1 MLKRWLSLVS
11 ISAAALLT
19 LSACASPTALLSPQ
33 HSTQHAATQTPQSI
47 QTAPSPT
54 GAQTALTNAAP
65 TGLNLSGIDFLNS
78 REGFIVGS
86 TTDTMHDTG
95 NWLWRT
101 TDAGKSW
108 SHAAT
113 PKGQPFAQVH
123 FLNLR
128 DGWAIRAI
136 SKSKISSHAN
146 VQLWRT
152 TNGGGS
158 WTLQNTAQQS
168 PLANPAQY
176 TIAFPDAL
184 TGYALVGNSL
194 LKTDNGGNHWS
205 QVMLP
210 TNKTFPMSIA
220 FATPKRGWMIGE
232 VFEQISKKTRVT
244 PEVLQVYTTADGGKH
259 WTVQYTLNSPYP
271 SLNNTSL
278 SFVNARDGFF
288 LVQNT
293 GNMFSALYRTQNGG
307 KTWVAIQPHLFE
319 SRFWPRAIDFVSPT
333 VGWVPVDSGAA
344 PFPGLIAITT
354 DGGKTFHNY
363 GNGNTSIYA
372 VDLLSPTDGWA
383 IGQYMGGL
391 NSYLMHSTTN
401 GGAFTQVLPTSFPLA
416 SPTFVSGSIGYGIG
430 SMSDPRAL
438 VRTADGGRSWSKVAE
453 IPTQFVGNLGT
464 LSFINSSQGYFL
476 VTSGGAPKLYETMT
490 GGTRWTLIH
499 TSFSSIAS
507 SALGS
512 WHSDYLRF
520 WPSGQGIAQVESYP
534 ALLIERTQN
543 GGHTWTRFAS
553 LSTKSGGFTSLL
565 SFASSDLGYALI
577 ARGMQTELYR
587 ITPGRFAIV
596 RKWPGE
602 TVPVALSASTS
613 HGVIAAVNTNPYST
627 NPVLAISRLEPGHT
641 AWSTYVLHHS
651 GLANATASFGS
662 TLTARGQDIWW
673 LTATGLL
680 RSTNGGASWEALTR

>member
-1 MLKRWLSLVS
+1 MLKRWFSLVS
-11 ISAAALLT
+11 ISAVALIA

-33 HSTQHAATQTPQSI
+33 HSAQHAATQTSQSI
-47 QTAPSPT
+47 QTAHSST
-54 GAQTALTNAAP
+54 GAQTALMNAAP
-65 TGLNLSGIDFLNS
+65 LGLNLSGIDFLNS
-78 REGFIVGS
+78 RVGFIVGS

-113 PKGQPFAQVH
+113 PAGQPFAQVH

-136 SKSKISSHAN
+136 SESQTSSQAN

-158 WTLQNTAQQS
+158 WTLQNSARQS
-168 PLANPAQY
+168 PLAGPSQY

-184 TGYALVGNSL
+184 TGYALVGNTL
-194 LKTDNGGNHWS
+194 FKTDSGGNHWS

-210 TNKTFPMSIA
+210 TNKTFPESIA

-232 VFEQISKKTRVT
+232 VLEPVSNKTRVT
-244 PEVLQVYTTADGGKH
+244 PEILQVYTTADGGKQ
-259 WTVQYTLNSPYP
+259 WTPQYTLNSPYP
-271 SLNNTSL
+271 SLNNASL
-278 SFVNARDGFF
+278 SFVNARDGWF
-288 LVQNT
+288 LVQNS
-293 GNMFSALYRTQNGG
+293 GNMLSTLYRTQNGG
-307 KTWVAIQPHLFE
+307 KTWVAIQPHLFV
-319 SRFWPRAIDFVSPT
+319 SRFVPRMIDFVSPT
-333 VGWVPVDSGAA
+333 VGWAPVNSGAA

-363 GNGNTSIYA
+363 GNGNTSIWA
-372 VDLLSPTDGWA
+372 VDLISPTDGWA

-401 GGAFTQVLPTSFPLA
+401 GGAFTQVLPTPFPLA
-416 SPTFVSGSIGYGIG
+416 SSTFVSGRIGYGIG

-438 VRTADGGRSWSKVAE
+438 VRTSDGGRSWRKVAE
-453 IPTQFVGNLGT
+453 LPTQFVGNLGT
-464 LSFINSSQGYFL
+464 LSFINIRQGYFL
-476 VTSGGAPKLYETMT
+476 LANGGAPKLYETT
-490 GGTRWTLIH
+490 NSGASWTPIH
-499 TSFSSIAS
+499 SSFSSIMAT
-507 SALGS
+507 SALG
-512 WHSDYLRF
+512 
-520 WPSGQGIAQVESYP
+520 I
-534 ALLIERTQN
+534 
-543 GGHTWTRFAS
+543 
-553 LSTKSGGFTSLL
+553 
-565 SFASSDLGYALI
+565 GYALI

-651 GLANATASFGS
+651 GLANVTASFGS